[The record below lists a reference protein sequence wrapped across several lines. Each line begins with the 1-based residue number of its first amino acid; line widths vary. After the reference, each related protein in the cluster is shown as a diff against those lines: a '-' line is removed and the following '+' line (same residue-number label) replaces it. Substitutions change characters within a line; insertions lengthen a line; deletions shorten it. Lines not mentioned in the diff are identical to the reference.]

1 MFCYFVVVYKVNKKS
16 LIKSVLEIALISES
30 RALIAGSHELYM
42 KEESE
47 VALHCRIEDS
57 PGPPTFIYWY
67 KVILGKGTFCSTI
80 KSNTFYVIYLYVLI
94 LFRMLQ
100 L

>member
-1 MFCYFVVVYKVNKKS
+1 MFCNFAFIFLFFFSFSIRN
-16 LIKSVLEIALISES
+16 VLEFAYISES

-67 KVILGKGTFCSTI
+67 KVIVGKESFSQ
-80 KSNTFYVIYLYVLI
+80 SLNQI
-94 LFRMLQ
+94 LLH
-100 L
+100 

>member
-1 MFCYFVVVYKVNKKS
+1 MG
-16 LIKSVLEIALISES
+16 VLEFAYISES

-67 KVILGKGTFCSTI
+67 KVIVGKEYFSQPLNHSNFNITFFS
-80 KSNTFYVIYLYVLI
+80 SI
-94 LFRMLQ
+94 LT
-100 L
+100 